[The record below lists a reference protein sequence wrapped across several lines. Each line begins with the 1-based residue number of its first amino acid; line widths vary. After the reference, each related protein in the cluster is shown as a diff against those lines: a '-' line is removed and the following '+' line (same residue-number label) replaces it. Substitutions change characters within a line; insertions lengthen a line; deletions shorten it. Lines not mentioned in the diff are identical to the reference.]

1 MKNKYLIAG
10 ISSLAVLAAAAG
22 ITTQVSAAAP
32 TASQAINYSTHHSM
46 AARTKRPVL
55 TAEQIA
61 ARKTEMTAI
70 QTALTNGDYNAW
82 VTAVKAKNP
91 KSPLLTKITAAN
103 FSQYVQANN
112 LETQAE
118 NIFKTLGV
126 NGGEGRFMGGEGR
139 FMNGHANPLGANSG
153 WHKGQA
159 KPTTK

>member
-1 MKNKYLIAG
+1 MKNKYLIVG

-32 TASQAINYSTHHSM
+32 TTRQYANHSM
-46 AARTKRPVL
+46 TARAKHPVFTAA
-55 TAEQIA
+55 QIA

-70 QTALTNGDYNAW
+70 KTALTNSDYNAW

-91 KSPLLTKITAAN
+91 KSLLLTKITATN
-103 FSQYVQANN
+103 FNQYVQANN
-112 LETQAE
+112 LEMQAE

-126 NGGEGRFMGGEGR
+126 NDYEGRFMGE
-139 FMNGHANPLGANSG
+139 HANIESMGTNLGR
-153 WHKGQA
+153 HLDQV